1 MILHTLCPHSLSFSN
16 QIRCGPSLL
25 SAASASG
32 LPAGGRDT
40 GSSWTGQGDKAPQLQ
55 QPQSAPQPD
64 ATEEDCRQTLNSG
77 WMRPWAR
84 HLLDFVGSLDR
95 YQAEKAQEQD
105 EHGTVLCQLHRKQSG
120 LTEIKLILQIR
131 NIFRTRFFA
140 YCLCTTQQHSARATV
155 AFLVLIQWKCHT
167 FEP

>member
-1 MILHTLCPHSLSFSN
+1 MQWYYILCVLTAFPFQTRSAV
-16 QIRCGPSLL
+16 GPPSYLL
-25 SAASASG
+25 PVPQGCLREGGTQAAVG
-32 LPAGGRDT
+32 LGREI
-40 GSSWTGQGDKAPQLQ
+40 KHLN
-55 QPQSAPQPD
+55 SAPQPD

-77 WMRPWAR
+77 WMLPWAR

-105 EHGTVLCQLHRKQSG
+105 EHGTVLCQLHREQSG

-140 YCLCTTQQHSARATV
+140 YCLCTTQQHTARATV